1 MRPPVVMLT
10 LLSLLLA
17 GLPHSFIKLFPK
29 SQPGI
34 FSRGE
39 LPMGAWRH
47 MPVTLALQTKGRRI
61 QASLSYF
68 WGWSIQASLG
78 YLWKSWLKNK
88 EESQN
93 YQILSSQQKKKQN
106 KNDYI
111 LATPCLCLFR
121 GNHTA
126 LTANKGCTG
135 SPHYAC
141 PSWTISNPWI
151 SSRKDKKLS
160 SV

>member
-1 MRPPVVMLT
+1 MLT

-39 LPMGAWRH
+39 MPMGAWRH
-47 MPVTLALQTKGRRI
+47 MPVTSALQTKGRRI
-61 QASLSYF
+61 QNSLS
-68 WGWSIQASLG
+68 
-78 YLWKSWLKNK
+78 YLWKSWLQNK

-111 LATPCLCLFR
+111 LATHCLCLFR

-141 PSWTISNPWI
+141 PSGTISNPWI
-151 SSRKDKKLS
+151 SSRKDKKICLALFKLL
-160 SV
+160 